1 MGFVGE
7 HSEIA
12 WLYRLKRNLDKDNL
26 AAATPDSVSPKDP
39 WDRHSVASVNFFLD
53 DSQILVIDGVDLK
66 QRPPQAV
73 ADKLVDRY
81 FQIIH
86 PSFPIIGKVTFW
98 GQYKSFY
105 SSPFVRPG
113 KRWMAILNLIF
124 ALAAKYSELARET
137 VDDTIH
143 EDHVVHFSRAWKLSM
158 SDVALLDHPNLQQVQ
173 VEGLTSFYLLSVGQI
188 NRYVMSLLSNLVRRL
203 GWSINS
209 DLYPFPSFFLSSIR
223 SWRICGISIRSAV
236 TMGLNLRNESNSIG
250 HISKETRY
258 RVWWSL
264 YTLDASLSAMTGRP
278 HSSNVEFCTTPLP
291 VPFMEEHFRDETI
304 AQIITDQEARNVLMG
319 IFSTNRWGQSQTES
333 SVTLE
338 QSGNLTPNRN
348 EQCEQLAFS
357 AMETLTPNISLYF
370 LYFVELGLT
379 MRESVDTLY
388 APGAARKSWREVEAA
403 ISALNNKADAWLSKL
418 PETFRFTGPQGNVAF
433 ERQISSL
440 AFRYYSTKLIITQPC
455 LRHASRQDGT
465 PSLGNFCDMMT
476 DQCVDIATQMLALLP
491 EPPDTS
497 WLYHIAPWWCV
508 LHYLMQAMTVLL
520 TELFLRAR
528 PGTLQY
534 RKVQESVDKGS
545 RWLYDMS
552 GRDACSQR
560 AWLVCNDILSRYSP
574 ELVSQA
580 DIILKK

>member
-12 WLYRLKRNLDKDNL
+12 WLYRLKRNLDGGNL
-26 AAATPDSVSPKDP
+26 AAATPDSVSPKDS

-53 DSQILVIDGVDLK
+53 DSQILVIDGVDLM

-113 KRWMAILNLIF
+113 KRWMAILNLVF
-124 ALAAKYSELARET
+124 ALAARNSELAHENVDGT
-137 VDDTIH
+137 VH
-143 EDHVVHFSRAWKLSM
+143 EDHVVYFSRAWKLSM

-188 NRYVMSLLSNLVRRL
+188 NRYVISLLSNLVRRH
-203 GWSINS
+203 GWSINP
-209 DLYPFPSFFLSSIR
+209 DLHYFRSLPSIR

-264 YTLDASLSAMTGRP
+264 YTLDVSLSAMTGRP
-278 HSSNVEFCTTPLP
+278 PSSNVDFCTTPLP
-291 VPFMEEHFRDETI
+291 VPFMEERFRDETI
-304 AQIITDQEARNVLMG
+304 AQIITDQEARNAFMWV
-319 IFSTNRWGQSQTES
+319 FSTNRWGQSQTES
-333 SVTLE
+333 SVTPE

-348 EQCEQLAFS
+348 KQCEQLAFS
-357 AMETLTPNISLYF
+357 AMESLTPNISLYF

-379 MRESVDTLY
+379 MRESVDILY
-388 APGAARKSWREVEAA
+388 APGAARKSWREVEAS
-403 ISALNNKADAWLSKL
+403 ISALNSKADAWLSRL
-418 PETFRFTGPQGNVAF
+418 PETFRFTGPQGDVAF

-455 LRHASRQDGT
+455 FRHATRQNGT
-465 PSLGNFCDMMT
+465 PSLGNFCDTMT
-476 DQCVDIATQMLALLP
+476 DQCVNIATQMLALLP
-491 EPPDTS
+491 EPPDSS

-534 RKVQESVDKGS
+534 RKVQESVDKGN

-552 GRDACSQR
+552 GRDVCSQR
-560 AWLVCNDILSRYSP
+560 AWLVCNEILSRYSP
-574 ELVSQA
+574 ELAFQT

>member
-26 AAATPDSVSPKDP
+26 AAATPDSVSPKDS

-53 DSQILVIDGVDLK
+53 DSQILVIDGVDLM

-98 GQYKSFY
+98 GQYESFY
-105 SSPFVRPG
+105 SSPFIRPG

-124 ALAAKYSELARET
+124 ALAVRYSELAHEN

-143 EDHVVHFSRAWKLSM
+143 QDHVVYFSRAWKLSM

-188 NRYVMSLLSNLVRRL
+188 NRYVISLLSNLVRRL

-209 DLYPFPSFFLSSIR
+209 DLHPFLSLPSIR
-223 SWRICGISIRSAV
+223 SWRIGGISVRSAV

-278 HSSNVEFCTTPLP
+278 PSSNVEFCTTPLP
-291 VPFMEEHFRDETI
+291 VPFMEEQFRDETI
-304 AQIITDQEARNVLMG
+304 AQIITDQEARNVFMG
-319 IFSTNRWGQSQTES
+319 IFSTNRWGRSQTES
-333 SVTLE
+333 SVTPE
-338 QSGNLTPNRN
+338 QPGNLTPNRN
-348 EQCEQLAFS
+348 KQCEQLAFS
-357 AMETLTPNISLYF
+357 SMETLTPNISLYF

-403 ISALNNKADAWLSKL
+403 ISALNSKADAWLSKL
-418 PETFRFTGPQGNVAF
+418 PETFRFTGPQGDVAF

-440 AFRYYSTKLIITQPC
+440 AFRYYSTKLIIMQPC
-455 LRHASRQDGT
+455 LRHAARQGGT
-465 PSLGNFCDMMT
+465 PSPGNFCDMMT

-491 EPPDTS
+491 EPPDSS

-534 RKVQESVDKGS
+534 RKVQESVDKGN
-545 RWLYDMS
+545 RWLSDMS

-574 ELVSQA
+574 ELAFRLISP
-580 DIILKK
+580 

>member
-26 AAATPDSVSPKDP
+26 AAATPDSVSPKDS

-53 DSQILVIDGVDLK
+53 DSQILVIDGVDLM

-98 GQYKSFY
+98 GQYESFY
-105 SSPFVRPG
+105 SSPFIRPG

-124 ALAAKYSELARET
+124 ALAVRYSELAHES

-143 EDHVVHFSRAWKLSM
+143 EDHVVYFSRAWKLSM

-173 VEGLTSFYLLSVGQI
+173 VEGLTSFYLLSMGQI
-188 NRYVMSLLSNLVRRL
+188 NRYVISLLSNLVRRL

-209 DLYPFPSFFLSSIR
+209 DLHPSLSLPSIR
-223 SWRICGISIRSAV
+223 SWRICGISVRSAV

-278 HSSNVEFCTTPLP
+278 PSSNVEFCTTPLP
-291 VPFMEEHFRDETI
+291 VPFMEEQFRDETI
-304 AQIITDQEARNVLMG
+304 AQIITDQEARNVFMG
-319 IFSTNRWGQSQTES
+319 IFSTNRWGRSQTES
-333 SVTLE
+333 SVTPE
-338 QSGNLTPNRN
+338 QPGNLTPNRN
-348 EQCEQLAFS
+348 KQCEQLAFS
-357 AMETLTPNISLYF
+357 SMETLTPNISLCF

-403 ISALNNKADAWLSKL
+403 ISALNSKADAWLSKL
-418 PETFRFTGPQGNVAF
+418 PETFRFTGPQGDVAF

-455 LRHASRQDGT
+455 LRHAAHKGGT
-465 PSLGNFCDMMT
+465 PSPGNFCDTMT

-491 EPPDTS
+491 EPPDSS

-534 RKVQESVDKGS
+534 RKVQESVDKGN
-545 RWLYDMS
+545 RWLSDMS

-560 AWLVCNDILSRYSP
+560 AWLVCNDILSCYSP
-574 ELVSQA
+574 ELAFQA
-580 DIILKK
+580 DIAMKN

>member
-1 MGFVGE
+1 
-7 HSEIA
+7 
-12 WLYRLKRNLDKDNL
+12 
-26 AAATPDSVSPKDP
+26 
-39 WDRHSVASVNFFLD
+39 
-53 DSQILVIDGVDLK
+53 
-66 QRPPQAV
+66 
-73 ADKLVDRY
+73 
-81 FQIIH
+81 
-86 PSFPIIGKVTFW
+86 
-98 GQYKSFY
+98 
-105 SSPFVRPG
+105 
-113 KRWMAILNLIF
+113 MAILNLIF
-124 ALAAKYSELARET
+124 ALAARYSELAHES

-143 EDHVVHFSRAWKLSM
+143 EDHVVYFSRAWKLSM

-188 NRYVMSLLSNLVRRL
+188 NRYVISLLSNLVRRL
-203 GWSINS
+203 DWSINS
-209 DLYPFPSFFLSSIR
+209 DLHPFLSLPFIR

-264 YTLDASLSAMTGRP
+264 YTLDASLCAMTGRP
-278 HSSNVEFCTTPLP
+278 PSSNVEFCTTPLP
-291 VPFMEEHFRDETI
+291 VPFMEEQFRDETI
-304 AQIITDQEARNVLMG
+304 AQIITDQEARNVFMG

-333 SVTLE
+333 SVSPE
-338 QSGNLTPNRN
+338 QSGNLTPNGN
-348 EQCEQLAFS
+348 KQCEQLAFS

-388 APGAARKSWREVEAA
+388 APGAARKSWREVEEA
-403 ISALNNKADAWLSKL
+403 ISALNSKADAWLSKL
-418 PETFRFTGPQGNVAF
+418 PETFRFTGPQGDVAF

-440 AFRYYSTKLIITQPC
+440 AFRYYSTKLIIMQPC
-455 LRHASRQDGT
+455 LRHAARQGGT
-465 PSLGNFCDMMT
+465 PSLGNFCDTMT

-491 EPPDTS
+491 EPPDSS

-534 RKVQESVDKGS
+534 RKVQESVDKGN

-552 GRDACSQR
+552 GGDACSQR
-560 AWLVCNDILSRYSP
+560 AWFVCNDILSRYSP
-574 ELVSQA
+574 ELAFQA
-580 DIILKK
+580 DIAMKN